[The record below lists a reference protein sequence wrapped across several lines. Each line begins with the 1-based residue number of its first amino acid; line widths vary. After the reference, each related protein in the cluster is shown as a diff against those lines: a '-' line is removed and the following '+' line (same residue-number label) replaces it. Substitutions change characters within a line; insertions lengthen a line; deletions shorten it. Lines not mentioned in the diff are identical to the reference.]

1 MNIALFHKGLI
12 WWGFI
17 RRENKLKNF
26 ILLLSWFILLVN
38 PILQSK
44 YLLGKLNVLQS
55 ILFLL
60 ITLIFFFVWNLKDIH
75 FNIYSVLSEYSR
87 EMKSSK
93 VYFKTNLNRK
103 SVDVLVSN
111 INKKNKKS
119 DDEDE
124 DKDGDETININDLSE
139 KIKKNYNKFENIKK
153 GEFGSGILSLWVD
166 KQSFFSER
174 FANKFSPY
182 RNLPLVLLVY
192 IFYLFVLLIFS
203 GAYYLIPI
211 LAFQV
216 VANNIVNKREAILFL
231 EDTVSEFEFFDS
243 VDQIYKMMIQLE
255 NLFDDGTFENNIF
268 IRCIK
273 DLRDKYY
280 DKD

>member
-1 MNIALFHKGLI
+1 M
-12 WWGFI
+12 
-17 RRENKLKNF
+17 
-26 ILLLSWFILLVN
+26 
-38 PILQSK
+38 LQT
-44 YLLGKLNVLQS
+44 
-55 ILFLL
+55 ILFLF

-103 SVDVLVSN
+103 SVDVLVST

-119 DDEDE
+119 DDG
-124 DKDGDETININDLSE
+124 DKDDDETINIKDLSE
-139 KIKKNYNKFENIKK
+139 KIKKNYNKFENIKS
-153 GEFGSGILSLWVD
+153 GEFSSGILSLWVD

-192 IFYLFVLLIFS
+192 IFYLFVVLIFS

>member
-17 RRENKLKNF
+17 KRENKLKNF

-44 YLLGKLNVLQS
+44 YLLGKLNFLQT

-75 FNIYSVLSEYSR
+75 FKIYSILSEYSR

-103 SVDVLVSN
+103 SVDVLVST
-111 INKKNKKS
+111 INKKVKKG
-119 DDEDE
+119 DDE
-124 DKDGDETININDLSE
+124 DKDGDETINIKDLSE
-139 KIKKNYNKFENIKK
+139 KIKKNYNKFENIKS
-153 GEFGSGILSLWVD
+153 GEFSSGILSLWVD

-174 FANKFSPY
+174 FANEFSSY
-182 RNLPLVLLVY
+182 RNLPLVLLLY
-192 IFYLFVLLIFS
+192 IFYLFVVLIFS
-203 GAYYLIPI
+203 RAYYLIPI
-211 LAFQV
+211 LALQV
-216 VANNIVNKREAILFL
+216 VANNIVNTRDTILFL
-231 EDTVSEFEFFDS
+231 EDTVPEFEFNS
-243 VDQIYKMMIQLE
+243 VDQIYKLMIQLE
-255 NLFDDGTFENNIF
+255 GLFDEGDCENNVF
-268 IRCIK
+268 IRCVK
-273 DLRDKYY
+273 KLRDKYY

>member
-1 MNIALFHKGLI
+1 MNIAFFHKGIL

-17 RRENKLKNF
+17 KKENKLKNF
-26 ILLLSWFILLVN
+26 ILLLSWFILIIN

-44 YLLGKLNVLQS
+44 YLLGKLDVLQT

-75 FNIYSVLSEYSR
+75 FGIYSVLSGYSR
-87 EMKSSK
+87 EVKSSK
-93 VYFKTNLNRK
+93 VYFKTNLNRQ
-103 SVDVLVSN
+103 SVYVLVSS
-111 INKKNKKS
+111 ISKN
-119 DDEDE
+119 
-124 DKDGDETININDLSE
+124 KDGDETININDLSE
-139 KIKKNYNKFENIKK
+139 KIKKIYNKFENIKNS
-153 GEFGSGILSLWVD
+153 EFSSGALSLWVD

-174 FANKFSPY
+174 FANKFSSY
-182 RNLPLVLLVY
+182 RNLPLVLLIY
-192 IFYLFVLLIFS
+192 IFYLCTVFIFS

-216 VANNIVNKREAILFL
+216 VASNIVNIREAILFL
-231 EDTVSEFEFFDS
+231 EDTVPEFEFFES
-243 VDQIYKMMIQLE
+243 LDQIYKMMIKLE
-255 NLFDDGTFENNIF
+255 GLFEDGTCENNIF

-273 DLRDKYY
+273 ALRDKYY

>member
-1 MNIALFHKGLI
+1 MNIALFHKGIL

-17 RRENKLKNF
+17 KRENKLKNF
-26 ILLLSWFILLVN
+26 IFLLSWFILLIN

-44 YLLGKLNVLQS
+44 YLLGKLNVLQTIS
-55 ILFLL
+55 FLL

-75 FNIYSVLSEYSR
+75 FNIYSILSEYSR
-87 EMKSSK
+87 EIKSSK

-103 SVDVLVSN
+103 SVYVLVSS
-111 INKKNKKS
+111 INKNNEQS
-119 DDEDE
+119 EDE
-124 DKDGDETININDLSE
+124 DGDETININDLSE
-139 KIKKNYNKFENIKK
+139 KIKKNYNKFENIKN
-153 GEFGSGILSLWVD
+153 GEFSGGVLSLWVD

-192 IFYLFVLLIFS
+192 IFYLFIVLIFS

-216 VANNIVNKREAILFL
+216 VANNIVNKRDTVLFL
-231 EDTVSEFEFFDS
+231 EDTVPEFEFFES
-243 VDQIYKMMIQLE
+243 LDQIYKMMIQLE
-255 NLFDDGTFENNIF
+255 GLFDDGVCDNNIF
-268 IRCIK
+268 IRGVK
-273 DLRDKYY
+273 NLRDKYH

>member
-1 MNIALFHKGLI
+1 MNVALFHKGLI

-17 RRENKLKNF
+17 KRENKLKNF

-44 YLLGKLNVLQS
+44 YLLGKLNLLQT

-75 FNIYSVLSEYSR
+75 FKIYSILSEYSR

-103 SVDVLVSN
+103 SVNVLLST

-119 DDEDE
+119 DDED
-124 DKDGDETININDLSE
+124 KDVDETINIKDLSE
-139 KIKKNYNKFENIKK
+139 KIKRNYNKFENIKS
-153 GEFGSGILSLWVD
+153 GEFSSGILSLWVD

-174 FANKFSPY
+174 FANKFSSY

-192 IFYLFVLLIFS
+192 IFYLFVVLIFS

-211 LAFQV
+211 LALQV
-216 VANNIVNKREAILFL
+216 VANNIVNTKDIILFL
-231 EDTVSEFEFFDS
+231 EDTVPEFEFNS
-243 VDQIYKMMIQLE
+243 VDQIYKLMIQLE
-255 NLFDDGTFENNIF
+255 NLFDDGTVGNNIF

-280 DKD
+280 DND

>member
-1 MNIALFHKGLI
+1 M
-12 WWGFI
+12 
-17 RRENKLKNF
+17 
-26 ILLLSWFILLVN
+26 
-38 PILQSK
+38 QT
-44 YLLGKLNVLQS
+44 

-75 FNIYSVLSEYSR
+75 FKIYSILSEYSR

-103 SVDVLVSN
+103 SVNVFLSN

-119 DDEDE
+119 DDED
-124 DKDGDETININDLSE
+124 KDGDETINIKDLSE
-139 KIKKNYNKFENIKK
+139 KIKRNYNKFENIKS
-153 GEFGSGILSLWVD
+153 GEFSSGILSLWVD

-174 FANKFSPY
+174 FANKFSSY

-192 IFYLFVLLIFS
+192 IFYLFVVLIFS

-211 LAFQV
+211 LALQV
-216 VANNIVNKREAILFL
+216 VANNIVNTKDIILFL
-231 EDTVSEFEFFDS
+231 EDTVPEFEFNS
-243 VDQIYKMMIQLE
+243 VDQIYKLMVQLE
-255 NLFDDGTFENNIF
+255 GLFDDGDCENNVF
-268 IRCIK
+268 IRCVK
-273 DLRDKYY
+273 TLRDKYY